1 MPGFVATIGTNIKVA
16 PSKEERYLLSSIQGK
31 NFFIEHRTN
40 RKFSNDKFLFEN
52 DGYIFL
58 LDGVVF
64 NNHKLMEK
72 YKCSKWKECVE
83 KMHSKDALTFYNE
96 FRGSFL
102 GLVYDKNNDSWL
114 FYTDHVGDKQIFY
127 SHLENGGWLIGTEM
141 SYMVDTLQLNNLS
154 MTPNRDAAY
163 MAITL
168 GYVIENNTLL
178 NEITKLVAGHFLLLN
193 NDNIKEIQYHRFD
206 NSPVERKK
214 EEMIEEIDKR
224 FRNAV
229 KLQFEKDKEY
239 GYKHMACLSGGL
251 DSRMTVWVAH
261 ELGYTHQLNMTF
273 CQSNY
278 TDFKVAQQIATDLRH
293 DFMYKALD
301 GGNCIYDIE
310 RVSKL
315 SYGMACFFG
324 LSHTYSMFNKINY
337 QDYGII
343 HSGMIGD
350 VVVGSYMYAP
360 QYRPAIISDG
370 AYSTQVIDRL
380 KDYSFKYAYDNA
392 EIYMMYNRGFGF
404 CGQGALAYG
413 HAETETFSPFYDVDF
428 LEYCFSIPLAWRC
441 GHKIYHEWILTKH
454 PQAANYIWER
464 IGMTIKD
471 YRSQLLKMQ
480 QKQSVVRHHMRVLG
494 MQVPAPNDPY
504 FREYLKGFILRRLG
518 LRKKAKNQV
527 IANEEE
533 NHTYMLETKDNM
545 NPVDYWYYGN
555 TELKAFMDDYW
566 RTNKNVVN
574 DKQLLAD
581 MTYLY
586 EDCKATYDKLQPLTV
601 VAAYKLIF
609 GK

>member
-1 MPGFVATIGTNIKVA
+1 MPGFIAKIDSKIKIA
-16 PSKEERYLLSSIQGK
+16 PLQEQNCIFNSISSNK
-31 NFFIEHRTN
+31 YFIEHRAN
-40 RKFSNDKFLFEN
+40 RKFLNDKFLFEN
-52 DGYIFL
+52 ESYIYL
-58 LDGVVF
+58 LDGVIF

-72 YKCSKWKECVE
+72 YKCADWKLCIEE
-83 KMHSKDALTFYNE
+83 MHRKNAFTFYNE

-102 GLVYDKNNDSWL
+102 GLVYDKRKDSWM

-127 SHLENGGWLIGTEM
+127 TQLQDGGWLIGTEM
-141 SYMVDTLQLNNLS
+141 SYMVDTLKLNKQK
-154 MTPNRDAAY
+154 MTPNRHAAY
-163 MAITL
+163 MAVTL
-168 GYVIENNTLL
+168 GYVIEDNTLV
-178 NEITKLVAGHFLLLN
+178 NEVHKLVAGHYLILSQDKIEEF
-193 NDNIKEIQYHRFD
+193 QYHRF
-206 NSPVERKK
+206 NNVPIERTK

-229 KLQFEKDKEY
+229 QLQFEKDKEY

-278 TDFKVAQQIATDLRH
+278 IDFKVAQQIATDLHH

-337 QDYGII
+337 EDYGII

-350 VVVGSYMYAP
+350 VVLGSYMYEP
-360 QYRPAIISDG
+360 QYRPALISDG

-380 KDYSFKYAYDNA
+380 KDYSFKYTYDNA

-413 HAETETFSPFYDVDF
+413 HTDTETFSPFYDVDF
-428 LEYCFSIPLAWRC
+428 LEYCFSIPLDWRC
-441 GHKIYHEWILTKH
+441 DHKIYHEWILTKH
-454 PQAANYIWER
+454 PEAADYIWER
-464 IGMTIKD
+464 IGTTIKE
-471 YRSQLLKMQ
+471 YRNQDQNL
-480 QKQSVVRHHMRVLG
+480 QKEQPVRHYMKIFG

-504 FREYLKGFILRRLG
+504 FRDYMKGFILRRLG
-518 LRKKAKNQV
+518 LRKKVGKQVSLQKDDNQ
-527 IANEEE
+527 
-533 NHTYMLETKDNM
+533 TFMLLTKDNM

-555 TELKAFMDDYW
+555 PELKAFMDDYW
-566 RTNKNVVN
+566 KNNKGVVK
-574 DKQLLAD
+574 DKQLIED

-586 EDCKATYDKLQPLTV
+586 EDCKATYDKLQPLTIL
-601 VAAYKLIF
+601 AAYKLIF
-609 GK
+609 WE